1 MIEGLARQ
9 GRVVHTA
16 VQGRLF
22 VVRTS
27 VGDSSIS
34 QHPSIIINAPDDD
47 DDDFPPSMTALRL
60 ASPCIVARLLLF
72 KKPVQSSRTRRLTV
86 SFPPSVL
93 NSLPRSRSRNSMT
106 EQARGAG
113 GGAYRSAN
121 ERRASIYLVRGCRSV
136 EAAVLL
142 TIPAQIDNFEG
153 RDQRHAPGQERGCG
167 GAQLIACYR
176 EREALDV
183 SLG

>member
-113 GGAYRSAN
+113 GGHIGQRMSAVHQFTWFGDAGRWKLQCCLPFPLRSITLRDEISDTLPAKSVAAA
-121 ERRASIYLVRGCRSV
+121 ELSSLRA
-136 EAAVLL
+136 
-142 TIPAQIDNFEG
+142 
-153 RDQRHAPGQERGCG
+153 
-167 GAQLIACYR
+167 IAS
-176 EREALDV
+176 EKLWT
-183 SLG
+183 